1 MLSSISHDGR
11 MIGMKRFERRVD
23 LRRRVQTAKITL
35 RERTTALPALWRA
48 EQEIDV
54 VLAARDLVE
63 QVDVVNVSP
72 PIYVI
77 VLRSLPNCPNAV
89 SWWFHR

>member
-1 MLSSISHDGR
+1 MLSSIIHDGG
-11 MIGMKRFERRVD
+11 MIGVKRFERRVD
-23 LRRRVQTAKITL
+23 LRSRVQAAKIAL
-35 RERTTALPALWRA
+35 REWPAALPALWRA
-48 EQEIDV
+48 EQKIDV

-77 VLRSLPNCPNAV
+77 VFVPLPDCP
-89 SWWFHR
+89 